1 MRFLLALMLP
11 VAAFGATC
19 ESLSSLKLPD
29 TTITLAAEVTA
40 GPLTA
45 STSLRD
51 LPAFCRV
58 ALTLKPSSDS
68 DIRVEVWL
76 PVSGWN
82 GKLMAVGNGAWAG
95 SISYSAMAEALRRG
109 YATSSTD
116 TGHVGGGGDGS
127 FALRLPEKVVDFAYR
142 SEHEMTVK
150 AKAIIATYYGQGARL
165 SYWNSCSGGGRQGLK
180 EAQRFPDDFDGIIA
194 GAPASNWIGR
204 SAGSLWI
211 AQAMHKDEA
220 SYIPPAKYSLI
231 HSAVLQACDAS
242 DGVKDGVVED
252 PTRCKFDPKVL
263 ECKGA
268 DGSGC
273 LTAPQVEAARKV
285 YASAVNPRT
294 QQIIFPGLELGSE
307 LGWATHG
314 GPRPFGPA
322 YDHFRYVV
330 FKDPSWDYRT
340 LNFDSDLALA
350 EKVDNGTINALD
362 ANMKAYFARG
372 GKLLQYHGW
381 SDPQISPA
389 SSVDYYNSVREAM
402 GGLDKVQDSYR
413 LFMVPGMA
421 HCGGGEGTSTFDMVA
436 ALEQWVEHGK
446 APDQILASRV
456 NDGKVDR
463 TRPLCPYPQVAKYNG
478 SGSIDDATNFTC
490 RMP

>member
-1 MRFLLALMLP
+1 
-11 VAAFGATC
+11 
-19 ESLSSLKLPD
+19 
-29 TTITLAAEVTA
+29 
-40 GPLTA
+40 
-45 STSLRD
+45 
-51 LPAFCRV
+51 
-58 ALTLKPSSDS
+58 
-68 DIRVEVWL
+68 
-76 PVSGWN
+76 
-82 GKLMAVGNGAWAG
+82 
-95 SISYSAMAEALRRG
+95 
-109 YATSSTD
+109 
-116 TGHVGGGGDGS
+116 
-127 FALRLPEKVVDFAYR
+127 
-142 SEHEMTVK
+142 
-150 AKAIIATYYGQGARL
+150 
-165 SYWNSCSGGGRQGLK
+165 
-180 EAQRFPDDFDGIIA
+180 
-194 GAPASNWIGR
+194 
-204 SAGSLWI
+204 
-211 AQAMHKDEA
+211 MHKDEA